1 MWVRRAAFDQV
12 AGFDQAYFLYFEDYD
27 LSLKMAE
34 QGAIM
39 EHQDIHI
46 IHRGGD
52 ASRKGLRHVLWF
64 IIGRCKIFSPLG
76 LAVVRLSTVP

>member
-1 MWVRRAAFDQV
+1 
-12 AGFDQAYFLYFEDYD
+12 
-27 LSLKMAE
+27 MAE

-46 IHRGGD
+46 IHHGGD

-64 IIGRCKIFSPLG
+64 IMGAARFFRRWG
-76 LAVVRLSTVP
+76 WRWFG